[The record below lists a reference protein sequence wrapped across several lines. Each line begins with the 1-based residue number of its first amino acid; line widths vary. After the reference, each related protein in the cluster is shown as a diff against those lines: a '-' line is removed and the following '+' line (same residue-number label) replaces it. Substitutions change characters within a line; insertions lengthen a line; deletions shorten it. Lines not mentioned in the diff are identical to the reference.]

1 MFHSNPLDY
10 PIITYPSQTQ
20 RSGTKRITPSWT
32 TRAQRSF
39 ASLIPPLMI
48 YFLPTRQKLDLYPP
62 NLQSEINE
70 WVYPKH
76 VTVRTAVIQM
86 VISWQGPLRRWRVPS
101 VAGSSYHPNL
111 RMRKRSTRSSKLWIR
126 WLLSL
131 PGKDYVVGGST
142 QTLYVTAV
150 RNFHAKTRLFTNCRY
165 QTIVNVML
173 QHWCPSA
180 VCRYFSVLTVTVKI
194 PYVNVDL
201 PAQIALYK
209 GWREISGKGHGNLPW

>member
-1 MFHSNPLDY
+1 MNNESSEIIRIFNTAFNDLLPADKAKAGLVPSESPIWDQRMGVSKTCNSTYCRNPDGHFL
-10 PIITYPSQTQ
+10 
-20 RSGTKRITPSWT
+20 
-32 TRAQRSF
+32 TRAITQM
-39 ASLIPPLMI
+39 AC
-48 YFLPTRQKLDLYPP
+48 TR
-62 NLQSEINE
+62 
-70 WVYPKH
+70 
-76 VTVRTAVIQM
+76 
-86 VISWQGPLRRWRVPS
+86 
-101 VAGSSYHPNL
+101 AGSSYHPNL
-111 RMRKRSTRSSKLWIR
+111 HMRKRSTRSSKLWIR